1 MRAENTHYRNE
12 SSPLQEQRD
21 LERDVSQ
28 VWPNKDPSKKH
39 LESWELEADEASGSQ
54 GGTEA
59 ASAACPSSRPHNPRW
74 NFMESFWGGLLM
86 PAKYPLGEVQALL
99 V

>member
-39 LESWELEADEASGSQ
+39 LESWEPEADEASGSQ

-59 ASAACPSSRPHNPRW
+59 ASAPVLQVDRTTQGRTSWRVSEGAC
-74 NFMESFWGGLLM
+74 
-86 PAKYPLGEVQALL
+86 
-99 V
+99 